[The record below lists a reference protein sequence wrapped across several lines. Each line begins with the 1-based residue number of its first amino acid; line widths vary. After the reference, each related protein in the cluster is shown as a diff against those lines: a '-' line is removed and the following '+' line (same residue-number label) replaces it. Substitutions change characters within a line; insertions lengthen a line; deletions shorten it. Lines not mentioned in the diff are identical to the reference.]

1 MDRPSPLF
9 GLNVHPGVEDPA
21 DAFRRARIADASA
34 AIELVMIQD
43 HPYLANFFD
52 TWTLLTLLAG
62 ATERV
67 HLGTNVSPLPL
78 RPPAMLAKAA
88 ATLDVLS
95 GGRAELGIGAGG
107 FRQALEGFGGAM
119 PDHAEIVDAFA
130 EAIQVIRGLWR
141 GERGFTFAGK
151 HHHVHG
157 AHFGP
162 APAHPIRLWIGA
174 NRPRMLRLTG
184 QYADGVLVSNG
195 YVGEDELAEVNR
207 AIDRGAERAG
217 RSPEEI
223 RRGYNV
229 MGMIDLPG
237 LRQDTG
243 QLRRGTPLL
252 PATGW
257 VDYLVRLYRER
268 RMDTFI
274 FWPLGE
280 YQLEQLEVFAGAVAP
295 AVAAT
300 VAGSAAP

>member
-1 MDRPSPLF
+1 MAQPSPLF
-9 GLNVHPGVEDPA
+9 GVNVHPGIEDPA
-21 DAFRRARIADASA
+21 DAFRRARIADTSA
-34 AIELVMIQD
+34 AIDLLLIQD

-107 FRQALEGFGGAM
+107 FHQAIEGFGGRM
-119 PDHAEIVDAFA
+119 PAQSEIVDAFA

-141 GERGFTFAGK
+141 SERSFSFEGK
-151 HHHVHG
+151 FHRVHG

-162 APAHPIRLWIGA
+162 PPAHAIRLWVGA

-184 QYADGVLVSNG
+184 RLADGVLVSNG
-195 YVGEDELAEVNR
+195 YVSEEQLPEVNR
-207 AIDRGAERAG
+207 LIDEGAARAG
-217 RSPEEI
+217 RAPEAI
-223 RRGYNV
+223 RRAYNV
-229 MGMIDLPG
+229 MGIIDLPG
-237 LRQDTG
+237 LHQDPG
-243 QLRRGTPLL
+243 ALRRGTPLL
-252 PATGW
+252 PVSGW
-257 VDYLVRLYRER
+257 VDYLLRLYRER
-268 RMDTFI
+268 RMDTFV

-280 YQLEQLEVFAGAVAP
+280 HQLEQIEVFAGAVAP
-295 AVAAT
+295 AVAAC
-300 VAGSAAP
+300 AAPPAAS